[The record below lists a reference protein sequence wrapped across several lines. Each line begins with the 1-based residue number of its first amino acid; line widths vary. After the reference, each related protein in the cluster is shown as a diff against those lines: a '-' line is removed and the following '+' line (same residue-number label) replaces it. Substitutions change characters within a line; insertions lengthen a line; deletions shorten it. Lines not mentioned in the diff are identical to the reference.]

1 MDITKKIVLTLS
13 VEECNVLRKGLTKL
27 TIEEAMQTLIT
38 MDNQVQEQLKPKE
51 EKSDGTEKDSQH
63 SIWNKR

>member
-1 MDITKKIVLTLS
+1 MEITKKIVLTLS

-38 MDNQVQEQLKPKE
+38 MDNQVQEQLKPQE
-51 EKSDGTEKDSQH
+51 EKTDGTEKDGQH
-63 SIWNKR
+63 

>member
-13 VEECNVLRKGLTKL
+13 IEECNVIRKGLTKL
-27 TIEEAMQTLIT
+27 TIEEAMPTLIT

-63 SIWNKR
+63 

>member
-13 VEECNVLRKGLTKL
+13 IEECNVIRKGLTKL
-27 TIEEAMQTLIT
+27 TIEEAMPTLIT
-38 MDNQVQEQLKPKE
+38 MDNQVKEQIKPKE

-63 SIWNKR
+63 

>member
-13 VEECNVLRKGLTKL
+13 IEECNVIRKGLTKL

-38 MDNQVQEQLKPKE
+38 MDNLVREQLKPQE
-51 EKSDGTEKDSQH
+51 EKTDGTEKDGQH
-63 SIWNKR
+63 

>member
-13 VEECNVLRKGLTKL
+13 IDECNVIRKGLTKL

-38 MDNQVQEQLKPKE
+38 MDNQVQEQIKPQE

-63 SIWNKR
+63 

>member
-1 MDITKKIVLTLS
+1 MDIKKKIVLTLS

-38 MDNQVQEQLKPKE
+38 MDNQVREQLKPQE
-51 EKSDGTEKDSQH
+51 ENNNGIKK
-63 SIWNKR
+63 NN

>member
-13 VEECNVLRKGLTKL
+13 IEECNVVRKGLTKL

-38 MDNQVQEQLKPKE
+38 MDNQVQEQIKPQE

-63 SIWNKR
+63 

>member
-13 VEECNVLRKGLTKL
+13 IEECNVVRKGLTKL
-27 TIEEAMQTLIT
+27 TIEEAMPTLIT
-38 MDNQVQEQLKPKE
+38 MDNQVQEQIKPQE

-63 SIWNKR
+63 

>member
-13 VEECNVLRKGLTKL
+13 IEECNVVRNGLTKL

-38 MDNQVQEQLKPKE
+38 MDNQVQEQIKPQE

-63 SIWNKR
+63 

>member
-13 VEECNVLRKGLTKL
+13 IEECNVVRKGLTKL

-38 MDNQVQEQLKPKE
+38 MDNQVQEQIKPQE
-51 EKSDGTEKDSQH
+51 EKSDGTEK
-63 SIWNKR
+63 NN

>member
-13 VEECNVLRKGLTKL
+13 IEECNVIRKGLTKL

-63 SIWNKR
+63 